1 MTPGYRHTVLV
12 VEDEGP
18 IRQLLVATLAAEGF
32 LVQEAGSA
40 TEGIAIAAT
49 RRIDLFLVDLGLP
62 DLDGQVL
69 IRRLRASSQRPI
81 LVLSARSNE
90 TDKVAALDAGADD
103 YLVKPFSIPELHAR
117 LRAALRRTT
126 RNDAGLQQLRIGDVL
141 VDLDAMTVMRADVPV
156 RLTATQWRLLAVLA
170 KSANRVVTSQAL
182 LREVWG
188 PHQVEQG
195 HYLRIYMRQ
204 LRQRLEADAT
214 QPRYLL
220 TEPGL
225 GYRLVIDA

>member
-1 MTPGYRHTVLV
+1 MSPGYRHTVLV
-12 VEDEGP
+12 VEDEQP
-18 IRQLLVATLAAEGF
+18 IRQLLVTTLAAEGF
-32 LVQEAGSA
+32 VVLEACNA
-40 TEGIAIAAT
+40 TDSLAIAET

-62 DLDGQVL
+62 DLDGQML

-81 LVLSARSNE
+81 LVLSARSSE

-103 YLVKPFSIPELHAR
+103 YLVKPFSVAELHAR
-117 LRAALRRTT
+117 VRVALRRTT
-126 RNDAGLQQLRIGDVL
+126 RTDTGLRHLRLSEIV
-141 VDLDAMTVMRADVPV
+141 VDLEAMTVTRGQESL

-170 KSANRVVTSQAL
+170 KSVNRVVTSQSL

-188 PHQVEQG
+188 PGQVEQR

-204 LRQRLEADAT
+204 LRQKLEADAT
-214 QPRYLL
+214 QPRHLL

-225 GYRLVIDA
+225 GYRLVIDD